1 MKALTMVFE
10 LLSNFV
16 ANDYCDDKRVGQ
28 EFGNKVLRETNMI
41 EAIRSM
47 L

>member
-10 LLSNFV
+10 LLANFV
-16 ANDYCDDKRVGQ
+16 ASDYSDDKRVSQ

-41 EAIRSM
+41 EAIRNM